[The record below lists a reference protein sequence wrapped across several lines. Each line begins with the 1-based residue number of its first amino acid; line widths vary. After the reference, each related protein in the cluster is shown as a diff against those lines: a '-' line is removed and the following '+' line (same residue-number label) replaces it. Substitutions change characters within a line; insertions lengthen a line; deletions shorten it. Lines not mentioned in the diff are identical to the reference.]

1 MFCTQCGI
9 DLQPQDRY
17 CSQCG
22 KGTGV
27 GSPFPARVPPR
38 RLMLSKYDKKIA
50 GVCSGFAHYLDVD
63 VTLVR
68 IVWVILIFTPPGAG
82 IVGYLLAWL
91 IMPNSQDSAA
101 TVAEPSAVA
110 R

>member
-1 MFCTQCGI
+1 
-9 DLQPQDRY
+9 
-17 CSQCG
+17 
-22 KGTGV
+22 
-27 GSPFPARVPPR
+27 
-38 RLMLSKYDKKIA
+38 MLSKRDKKIA
-50 GVCSGFAHYLDVD
+50 GVCSGFAHYFDVD

-91 IMPNSQDSAA
+91 IMPNSQDVAA
-101 TVAEPSAVA
+101 AVTEPSEVA

>member
-1 MFCTQCGI
+1 MFCTQCG
-9 DLQPQDRY
+9 LELEPQDRY

-22 KGTGV
+22 KATGTG
-27 GSPFPARVPPR
+27 SPGPARIPS
-38 RLMLSKYDKKIA
+38 RLMLSKRDKKIA

-68 IVWVILIFTPPGAG
+68 IVWVILVFMPPGVGA
-82 IVGYLLAWL
+82 VGYLLAWL
-91 IMPNSQDSAA
+91 IMPNSQDGAA
-101 TVAEPSAVA
+101 TVGEPSAVA

>member
-1 MFCTQCGI
+1 MFCTQCGVERE
-9 DLQPQDRY
+9 PQDCY
-17 CSQCG
+17 CSQGG

-27 GSPFPARVPPR
+27 GSPWPARVPPR
-38 RLMLSKYDKKIA
+38 GLTLSKRDKKIA
-50 GVCSGFAHYLDVD
+50 GVCSGVAHYFDVD

-68 IVWVILIFTPPGAG
+68 VIWLILAFMPPGVG
-82 IVGYLLAWL
+82 VVGYLLAWL
-91 IMPNSQDSAA
+91 IMPKGEDGAV

>member
-1 MFCTQCGI
+1 MFCTQCG
-9 DLQPQDRY
+9 LELEPQDRY

-22 KGTGV
+22 KATGA
-27 GSPFPARVPPR
+27 GSPGPARIPSR
-38 RLMLSKYDKKIA
+38 RLMLSKHDKKIA

-68 IVWVILIFTPPGAG
+68 IVWVILAFMPPGVGA
-82 IVGYLLAWL
+82 VGYLLAWL

>member
-1 MFCTQCGI
+1 MRTTVAIC
-9 DLQPQDRY
+9 LPPDRP
-17 CSQCG
+17 SW
-22 KGTGV
+22 T
-27 GSPFPARVPPR
+27 
-38 RLMLSKYDKKIA
+38 A

-68 IVWVILIFTPPGAG
+68 IVWVILAFMPPGVGA
-82 IVGYLLAWL
+82 VGYLLAWL